1 MMTIIIRLR
10 FRVDSREV
18 LDQTCLRISDLIDS
32 QFYPSPLLGV
42 DFDTFVD
49 RLCGFPPFYDENN
62 QTLFQMIKTCQFEF
76 PSPYWDD
83 ISDLAKDLIKKLLT
97 VDPQRRLDA
106 DGVMAHP
113 WIRGEGTP
121 REEMP

>member
-1 MMTIIIRLR
+1 MIILSHC
-10 FRVDSREV
+10 D
-18 LDQTCLRISDLIDS
+18 
-32 QFYPSPLLGV
+32 V
-42 DFDTFVD
+42 DFDFSVG

-106 DGVMAHP
+106 DGIMAHP

>member
-32 QFYPSPLLGV
+32 QFYPFPVLGV
-42 DFDTFVD
+42 DFDFFD
-49 RLCGFPPFYDENN
+49 NRLCGFPPFYDENN

>member
-1 MMTIIIRLR
+1 MVRTRH
-10 FRVDSREV
+10 
-18 LDQTCLRISDLIDS
+18 
-32 QFYPSPLLGV
+32 
-42 DFDTFVD
+42 
-49 RLCGFPPFYDENN
+49 
-62 QTLFQMIKTCQFEF
+62 
-76 PSPYWDD
+76 YWDD

-106 DGVMAHP
+106 DGIMAHP

>member
-32 QFYPSPLLGV
+32 QFYPIPLLSF
-42 DFDTFVD
+42 DFDFFVD

-106 DGVMAHP
+106 DGIMAHP

>member
-32 QFYPSPLLGV
+32 QFYPFPLLGV
-42 DFDTFVD
+42 DFDLFVD